1 MLTTKDIQS
10 QQAYLTWTHNW
21 YADLLLVRGDPKS
34 PKLSRMFHQF
44 MPKFKKFPIRRPDSP
59 RRPAW
64 LVQIFIDLSPKLGW
78 FGPRHT
84 SQKRNV
90 NCYIEHR
97 NELKVKTNWLLSKNS
112 HVMIAGNGLS
122 CQRVYNS
129 SLAVKS
135 VQCVT
140 NLHHHHHQFI
150 IIN

>member
-44 MPKFKKFPIRRPDSP
+44 MPKFKKFPIRRPNSP
-59 RRPAW
+59 QRPAR